1 MKFGYKAKL
10 ELYVAACIFLI
21 GIFFLYQASKIGPA
35 LHDVVGPR
43 ALPLTLAVLLLVG
56 SLSILA
62 RALLGYEGKIQEEY
76 GFQTSD
82 IKRIFAV
89 IASGAV
95 YVVTFWAFGYFVST
109 CVAVGLIAVSFGH
122 RKIWKILLFSL
133 FAGIVYQFIFM
144 GMMGLYDPAG
154 KVIDF
159 RDYTNWIIGV
169 Q

>member
-1 MKFGYKAKL
+1 
-10 ELYVAACIFLI
+10 
-21 GIFFLYQASKIGPA
+21 
-35 LHDVVGPR
+35 
-43 ALPLTLAVLLLVG
+43 VG
-56 SLSILA
+56 SVSILA

-95 YVVTFWAFGYFVST
+95 YVMTFWAFGYFVST
-109 CVAVGLIAVSFGH
+109 CVAVGLIMVSFGH
-122 RKIWKILLFSL
+122 RKIWKILSFSL
-133 FAGIVYQFIFM
+133 FAGVIYQFIFM
-144 GMMGLYDPAG
+144 GMMGLYDPPG
-154 KVIDF
+154 KVADL